1 MKLLLSRFLPLVF
14 VTMIATLA
22 RAQDAT
28 QTLEGGWRVERP
40 APGVRV
46 VLDENGIWGG
56 SSDTG
61 TTHQNS
67 ADYWIEKTLVV
78 PAEALAGAK
87 QARLRVLMAI
97 QDYSQMGDPK
107 KPGNG
112 LDETF
117 DLVVNGQ
124 SKTYADSDNFPGRAD
139 LSQPLK
145 WEWHDFLIPV
155 SQIKPGKNTFVF
167 RKTAGAKGDD
177 YLYIGIDNSI
187 ARGHSRISTDGGK
200 AWRNDPINTANAHG
214 EYLVRLLLLDSEN
227 KASATWT
234 PQEIED
240 SENLIG
246 FVGIEN
252 ARGTPSPLSSLGALA
267 GDLRLRME
275 LDSTKFDQQFPIQIR
290 VQFVNNAPRIVLR
303 DTQNK
308 VIEVTP
314 EIEGN
319 ELSVD
324 LPTSHVQPALI
335 EIFPHESQDDKTGN
349 ITVKDFIRKVE
360 INYAPDP
367 FPVDAVPEVDLAP
380 RIAAPQFKAAKR
392 APAARLAPGGFVLEN
407 GLMQMSFG
415 VKPHLKLLSLR
426 HELLGK
432 NILAHPENMQL
443 FLVEVGDKRFAAA
456 DWQVKNF
463 KVLPDKKSVQ
473 AQLTLPEYS
482 LAATLVFAVDGS
494 TLRMK
499 LNIAN
504 AGKNAQSW
512 KTAFPQLGGL
522 QLSQEEKNDTY
533 LFPFKGGVIAALP
546 ANLRSIYGN
555 NSAWWQMVDLF
566 SPTGGAGISLRADD
580 ASGLY
585 KSLALRKGITAAA
598 GAFINTQAPND
609 MDESLIWKN
618 SLAAAPGTAMTFEYL
633 QRTRAPGQ
641 SFAPPDGMLQFHSG
655 DWRPAMQEYSRWAHK
670 AWKWRPFSPKLSDV
684 WNVVSPGWGRGM
696 LWQDGQYRLD
706 YGDKNNDVWELYGW
720 WNYADKAPWQVP
732 FEDIEKLFDPKT
744 ALLRGHLVTNPA
756 TGKTQWQQNLGDYD
770 GYHPEWGGLPA
781 FQKYIQQIKDRGVV
795 PMLYTC
801 PQMADANTQTGKKY
815 GEKYGIV
822 NPLWKKNKS
831 FVTPF
836 TPENYVGLF
845 YAWAMCPDNDFYPDY
860 VANQMARVIRETG
873 ADGMRM
879 DVWGYGGQACTNPQ
893 HKHLFAEPGHNA
905 YLQASAAAIQKVRD
919 AVDKEKPGAILTT
932 EYSGADFMMH
942 SLDGAIVYE
951 SSNNVKSYQ
960 TLRPVPVNLMRF
972 YFPEFRPFDLDNLDP
987 KDRVPDSFEFRFWNA
1002 MPAFGVVHS
1011 PQYHRVLKE
1020 NGDAFNAPGAQPLV
1034 PTLQS
1039 RMYAHRFSNGDKTI
1053 WMLINGGQFTS
1064 DAPTLGVLPD
1074 DDSDYSKVWNGPS
1087 LTLVGFH
1094 YFDLLNNR
1102 ELTLQGRAISIKLRP
1117 RQTAA
1122 IARFSRRITATK
1134 TAPNEM
1140 NIAVKNAAPN
1150 ARLVLCDG
1158 DGAPISETK
1167 IVGAQTKIA
1176 LPENSKAVP
1185 ACVKLFEGKYLRD
1198 AAEWAQ

>member
-1 MKLLLSRFLPLVF
+1 MKLLLSRFLPLFLVA
-14 VTMIATLA
+14 VIATFA
-22 RAQDAT
+22 HAQDAT

-40 APGVRV
+40 VPGVRV
-46 VLDENGIWGG
+46 VLDENGVWGG

-97 QDYSQMGDPK
+97 QDYSQGGDPK

-139 LSQPLK
+139 LSEPLK

-155 SQIKPGKNTFVF
+155 SQIKLGKNTFVF
-167 RKTAGAKGDD
+167 RKTAGTKGDD

-200 AWRNDPINTANAHG
+200 TWRNDPINTANAHG
-214 EYLVRLLLLDSEN
+214 EYLVRLLLLDREMG
-227 KASATWT
+227 KTGATWT
-234 PQEIED
+234 PQQIDDNEKIF
-240 SENLIG
+240 G
-246 FVGIEN
+246 FAGIESANGKALKNVVVDN
-252 ARGTPSPLSSLGALA
+252 AATLE
-267 GDLRLRME
+267 GDARLRLE
-275 LDSTKFDQQFPIQIR
+275 LDNTKIDRQFPVQIR
-290 VQFVNNAPRIVLR
+290 AHFSGAAPRMVLR
-303 DTQNK
+303 DAQNK
-308 VIEVTP
+308 VLDVKP
-314 EIEGN
+314 KIEGDLLSL
-319 ELSVD
+319 ELPV
-324 LPTSHVQPALI
+324 SHAAPALI
-335 EIFPHESQDDKTGN
+335 EIQGGENAATTLQKFSIHFAT
-349 ITVKDFIRKVE
+349 
-360 INYAPDP
+360 DP

-380 RIAAPQFKAAKR
+380 HIAAPQFKAAKR
-392 APAARLAPGGFVLEN
+392 APAARLTANGFVLEN
-407 GLMQMSFG
+407 GLMRMTFG
-415 VKPHLKLLSLR
+415 SKPHLQLISIR

-432 NILAHPENMQL
+432 NILAHPENAKL
-443 FLVEVGDKRFAAA
+443 FLVEVGGKRFSAA
-456 DWQVKNF
+456 DWQVKSF

-473 AQLTLPEYS
+473 AQLALPEYS
-482 LAATLVFAVDGS
+482 LAATLVFAVDES

-499 LNIAN
+499 LNVAN
-504 AGKNAQSW
+504 NGKTAQSW

-533 LFPFKGGVIAALP
+533 LFPFKGSVIAALP

-555 NSAWWQMVDLF
+555 NTAWWQMIDLF

-585 KSLALRKGITAAA
+585 KSLALRKGVTAAA
-598 GAFINTQAPND
+598 GAYINTQAPND

-618 SLAAAPGTAMTFEYL
+618 SLDAAPGTAMTFEYL

-641 SFAPPDGMLQFHSG
+641 SFAPPDGVLQFHSG

-670 AWKWRPFSPKLSDV
+670 AWKWRPFSPKLSDA

-732 FEDIEKLFDPKT
+732 LEEIEKLFDPKT

-845 YAWAMCPDNDFYPDY
+845 YAWAMCPDNEFYPDY
-860 VANQMARVIRETG
+860 VADQMARVIRETG

-951 SSNNVKSYQ
+951 SSNNLKSYQ

-987 KDRVPDSFEFRFWNA
+987 KNRVPGSFEFRFWNA
-1002 MPAFGVVHS
+1002 MPAFGVVHA
-1011 PQYHRVLKE
+1011 PPYHRVLQE

-1039 RMYAHRFSNGDKTI
+1039 RLYAHRFAGGEKTI

-1074 DDSDYSKVWNGPS
+1074 AN
-1087 LTLVGFH
+1087 FH
-1094 YFDLLNNR
+1094 YFDLLNGK
-1102 ELTLQGRAISIKLRP
+1102 ELTPQSGQLSIKLRP

-1134 TAPNEM
+1134 TAPNEA
-1140 NIAVKNAAPN
+1140 NVTVKNAAPD

-1158 DGAPISETK
+1158 EGAPISETK
-1167 IVGAQTKIA
+1167 VAGAQTKIT
-1176 LPENSKAVP
+1176 LPASSKAIP

-1198 AAEWAQ
+1198 AAQWMP